1 MDPLMRKRRNLL
13 MPSLLALAL
22 SLAACG
28 GTEQAPVPPL
38 GAVATFEVAAADG
51 ATGRGWD
58 GVVEAVRRSDLSAQT
73 AGRVIAVEVDVN
85 DRVAAGTVLL
95 RISAVEQDAGA
106 NAARAQ
112 LRAAE
117 ASAAEAEQ
125 NYRRFAALA
134 NGQFVSKAQIDQARA
149 ARDSAAAARDAARA
163 VVAQAAQ
170 QSAYTVVRAP
180 FAGVVAS
187 RDVEPGET
195 VAPGQPLMRV
205 YEPRELRIEVA
216 VPQTRAEA
224 IRRDPRARVLLPG
237 GREVTPAAVIV
248 FPAADATSHSVNV
261 RVRLPDLDPSPAPGT
276 TAKVVFDAEAGS
288 AGDGGAA
295 TVRIPLSAVAQ
306 RGELSGAYV
315 KQGERLLL
323 RQLRLGARVG
333 DSVEVISGLQ
343 AGDKVARDPV
353 AAMQALAA
361 QRKQA
366 GATDE

>member
-1 MDPLMRKRRNLL
+1 MRNPRNLL
-13 MPSLLALAL
+13 MPSLLALAI

-28 GTEQAPVPPL
+28 GTEQATLPPL
-38 GAVATFEVAAADG
+38 GDVATFEVAAANG
-51 ATGRGWD
+51 APGRGWD

-73 AGRVIAVEVDVN
+73 AGRVTAVEVDVN
-85 DRVAAGTVLL
+85 DRVAAGAVLL

-106 NAARAQ
+106 NATRAQ

-170 QSAYTVVRAP
+170 QSAYTVVHAP

-224 IRRDPRARVLLPG
+224 IRRDPRARVVLPG
-237 GREVTPAAVIV
+237 GREVVPAEVIV
-248 FPAADATSHSVNV
+248 FPAADAASHSVNV
-261 RVRLPDLDPSPAPGT
+261 RVRLPDLDPPPAPGT
-276 TAKVVFDAEAGS
+276 TAKVVFDAEAGTAS
-288 AGDGGAA
+288 DGAA
-295 TVRIPLSAVAQ
+295 APVRIPLSAVAQ

-315 KQGERLLL
+315 KQGGRLLL

-366 GATDE
+366 SAGDE

>member
-1 MDPLMRKRRNLL
+1 MKRMVLAV
-13 MPSLLALAL
+13 ALAA

-28 GTEQAPVPPL
+28 SDKPTALPRLADVP
-38 GAVATFEVAAADG
+38 TFVVAAADG
-51 ATGRGWD
+51 APGRGWD
-58 GVVEAVRRSDLSAQT
+58 GVVEAVHRSDLSAQT
-73 AGRVIAVEVDVN
+73 AGRVTAVEVDVN
-85 DRVAAGTVLL
+85 DRVAAGAVLL

-125 NYRRFAALA
+125 HYRRFAALA
-134 NGQFVSKAQIDQARA
+134 SGQYVSKAQIDQARA
-149 ARDSAAAARDAARA
+149 ARDSAVAARDAARA

-224 IRRDPRARVLLPG
+224 IRRDPRARVVLPG
-237 GREVTPAAVIV
+237 GREVVPVEVTV
-248 FPAADATSHSVNV
+248 FPAADAASHSVNV
-261 RVRLPDLDPSPAPGT
+261 RVRLPDLDPPPAPGT
-276 TAKVVFDAEAGS
+276 TAKVVFDAEPGN
-288 AGDGGAA
+288 AGDTGARS
-295 TVRIPLSAVAQ
+295 VRIPLSAVAQ
-306 RGELSGAYV
+306 HGELSGAYV
-315 KQGERLLL
+315 QQGDRLLL
-323 RQLRLGARVG
+323 RQLRLGARLG

-343 AGDKVARDPV
+343 AGDRVASDPV

-366 GATDE
+366 GAGDE

>member
-1 MDPLMRKRRNLL
+1 MKKPLLA
-13 MPSLLALAL
+13 SLLAM

-28 GTEQAPVPPL
+28 GTEPVKLPL
-38 GAVATFEVAAADG
+38 LADVSTFEVSATNG
-51 ATGRGWD
+51 ARGRGWD
-58 GVVEAVRRSDLSAQT
+58 GVVEAVRRADLGAQT
-73 AGRVIAVEVDVN
+73 AGRVTAVEVDVN
-85 DRVAAGTVLL
+85 DRVAAGDVLL
-95 RISAVEQDAGA
+95 RISAVEQNAGA

-117 ASAAEAEQ
+117 ASAVEAEQ
-125 NYRRFAALA
+125 HYRRFAALA
-134 NGQFVSKAQIDQARA
+134 SGQYVSKAQIDQARA

-216 VPQTRAEA
+216 VPQTRAEG

-237 GREVTPAAVIV
+237 GREVVPAEVTV
-248 FPAADATSHSVNV
+248 FPAADAASHSVNV
-261 RVRLPDLDPSPAPGT
+261 RVRLPDLDPPPAPGT
-276 TAKVVFDAEAGS
+276 TAKVVFDAEPGN
-288 AGDGGAA
+288 AGDTGARS
-295 TVRIPLSAVAQ
+295 VRIPLSAVAQ
-306 RGELSGAYV
+306 HGELSGAYV
-315 KQGERLLL
+315 QQGDRLLL
-323 RQLRLGARVG
+323 RQLRLGARLG

-343 AGDKVARDPV
+343 AGDRVASDPV

-366 GATDE
+366 GAGDE

>member
-1 MDPLMRKRRNLL
+1 MDPVMRKPRNLL
-13 MPSLLALAL
+13 MPSLLALAI
-22 SLAACG
+22 SLVACG
-28 GTEQAPVPPL
+28 GSEQAVLPPL
-38 GAVATFEVAAADG
+38 GDVETFEVAAANG
-51 ATGRGWD
+51 APGRGWD

-73 AGRVIAVEVDVN
+73 AGRVTAVEVDVN
-85 DRVAAGTVLL
+85 DRVAAGAVLL

-117 ASAAEAEQ
+117 ASAVEAEQ
-125 NYRRFAALA
+125 HYRRFAALA
-134 NGQFVSKAQIDQARA
+134 SGQYVSKAQIDQARA

-195 VAPGQPLMRV
+195 VAPGKPLMRV

-216 VPQTRAEA
+216 VPQTRAEG
-224 IRRDPRARVLLPG
+224 IRRDPRARVVLPG
-237 GREVTPAAVIV
+237 GREVVPAEVTV
-248 FPAADATSHSVNV
+248 FPAADAASHSVNV
-261 RVRLPDLDPSPAPGT
+261 RVRLPDLDPPPAPGT
-276 TAKVVFDAEAGS
+276 TAKVVFDAEPGN
-288 AGDGGAA
+288 AGDTGARS
-295 TVRIPLSAVAQ
+295 VRIPLSAVAQ
-306 RGELSGAYV
+306 HGELSGAYV
-315 KQGERLLL
+315 QQGDRLLL
-323 RQLRLGARVG
+323 RQLRLGARLG

-343 AGDKVARDPV
+343 AGDRVASDPV

-366 GATDE
+366 GAGDE

>member
-1 MDPLMRKRRNLL
+1 MDPAMRKPLNLL
-13 MPSLLALAL
+13 MPSLLAMA
-22 SLAACG
+22 LAACG
-28 GTEQAPVPPL
+28 GAEQAAVPPL

-73 AGRVIAVEVDVN
+73 AGRVTAVEVDVN
-85 DRVAAGTVLL
+85 DRVAAGDVLL

-134 NGQFVSKAQIDQARA
+134 SGQYVSKAQIDQARA

-224 IRRDPRARVLLPG
+224 IRRDPRARVVLPG
-237 GREVTPAAVIV
+237 GREVVPAEVTV
-248 FPAADATSHSVNV
+248 FPAADAASHSVNV
-261 RVRLPDLDPSPAPGT
+261 RVRLPDLDPPPAPGT
-276 TAKVVFDAEAGS
+276 TAKVVFDAESGIAGS
-288 AGDGGAA
+288 RP
-295 TVRIPLSAVAQ
+295 VRIPLSAVAQ

-315 KQGERLLL
+315 KQGDRLLL

-343 AGDKVARDPV
+343 AGDMVASDPV

-366 GATDE
+366 GAGNE

>member
-1 MDPLMRKRRNLL
+1 MKKPLLA
-13 MPSLLALAL
+13 SLLAM

-28 GTEQAPVPPL
+28 GTEPVKLPL
-38 GAVATFEVAAADG
+38 LADVSTFEVSATNG
-51 ATGRGWD
+51 APGRGWD
-58 GVVEAVRRSDLSAQT
+58 GVVEAVRRADLGAQT
-73 AGRVIAVEVDVN
+73 AGRVTAVEVDVN
-85 DRVAAGTVLL
+85 DRVAAGDVLL
-95 RISAVEQDAGA
+95 RISAVEQNAGA

-117 ASAAEAEQ
+117 ASAVEAEQ
-125 NYRRFAALA
+125 HYRRFAALA
-134 NGQFVSKAQIDQARA
+134 SGQYVSKAQIDQARA

-195 VAPGQPLMRV
+195 VAPGKPLMRV

-224 IRRDPRARVLLPG
+224 IRRDPRARVVLPG
-237 GREVTPAAVIV
+237 GREVVPAEVTV
-248 FPAADATSHSVNV
+248 FPAADAASHSVNV
-261 RVRLPDLDPSPAPGT
+261 RVRLPDLDPPPAPGT
-276 TAKVVFDAEAGS
+276 TAKVVFDAEPGN
-288 AGDGGAA
+288 AGDTGARS
-295 TVRIPLSAVAQ
+295 VRIPLSAVAQ
-306 RGELSGAYV
+306 HGELSGAYV
-315 KQGERLLL
+315 QQGDRLLL
-323 RQLRLGARVG
+323 RQLRLGARLG

-343 AGDKVARDPV
+343 AGDRVASDPV

-366 GATDE
+366 GAGDE

>member
-1 MDPLMRKRRNLL
+1 MRIGLL
-13 MPSLLALAL
+13 GSALAL

-28 GTEQAPVPPL
+28 GAEQATLPPL
-38 GAVATFEVAAADG
+38 GDVATFEVKATDG
-51 ATGRGWD
+51 VPGRGWD
-58 GVVEAVRRSDLSAQT
+58 GVVEAVRRADLSAQT
-73 AGRVIAVEVDVN
+73 AGRITAVEFDVN
-85 DRVAAGTVLL
+85 DRVKAGDVVV

-112 LRAAE
+112 LRAVE

-125 NYRRFAALA
+125 DYRRFAALG

-149 ARDSAAAARDAARA
+149 SRDAAVAARDAARA
-163 VVAQAAQ
+163 NVAQAAQ
-170 QSAYTVVRAP
+170 QSSYTVVRAP
-180 FAGVVAS
+180 FAGVVAA
-187 RDVEPGET
+187 RDVEPGESI
-195 VAPGQPLMRV
+195 APGQPLVVV

-216 VPQTRAEA
+216 VPQSHAEA

-237 GREVTPAAVIV
+237 GREVTPAEVIV
-248 FPAADATSHSVNV
+248 FPAADAASHSVNV
-261 RVRLPDLDPSPAPGT
+261 RVRLPDLDPLPAPGT
-276 TAKVVFDAEAGS
+276 TAKVVFDADAGV
-288 AGDGGAA
+288 AGDGVASP
-295 TVRIPLSAVAQ
+295 VRIPLSAVAQ

-315 KQGERLLL
+315 KQGNRLLL

-343 AGDKVARDPV
+343 AGDKVASDPV

-366 GATDE
+366 GAGDE

>member
-1 MDPLMRKRRNLL
+1 MKKPLLA
-13 MPSLLALAL
+13 SLLAM

-28 GTEQAPVPPL
+28 GTEPVKLPL
-38 GAVATFEVAAADG
+38 LADVSTFEVSATNG
-51 ATGRGWD
+51 ARGRGWD
-58 GVVEAVRRSDLSAQT
+58 GVVEAVRRADLGAQT
-73 AGRVIAVEVDVN
+73 AGRVTAVEVDVN
-85 DRVAAGTVLL
+85 DRVAAGDVLL
-95 RISAVEQDAGA
+95 RISAVEQNAGA

-117 ASAAEAEQ
+117 ASAVEAEQ
-125 NYRRFAALA
+125 HYRRFAALA
-134 NGQFVSKAQIDQARA
+134 SGQYVSKAQIDQARA

-195 VAPGQPLMRV
+195 VAPGKPLMRV

-216 VPQTRAEA
+216 VPQTRAEG
-224 IRRDPRARVLLPG
+224 IRRDPRARVVLPG
-237 GREVTPAAVIV
+237 GREVVPAEVTV
-248 FPAADATSHSVNV
+248 FPAADAASHSVNV
-261 RVRLPDLDPSPAPGT
+261 RVRLPDLDPPPAPGT
-276 TAKVVFDAEAGS
+276 TAKVVFDAEPGN
-288 AGDGGAA
+288 AGDTGARS
-295 TVRIPLSAVAQ
+295 VRIPLSAVAQ
-306 RGELSGAYV
+306 HGELSGAYV
-315 KQGERLLL
+315 QQGDRLLL
-323 RQLRLGARVG
+323 RQLRLGARFG

-343 AGDKVARDPV
+343 AGDRVASDPV

-366 GATDE
+366 GAGDE